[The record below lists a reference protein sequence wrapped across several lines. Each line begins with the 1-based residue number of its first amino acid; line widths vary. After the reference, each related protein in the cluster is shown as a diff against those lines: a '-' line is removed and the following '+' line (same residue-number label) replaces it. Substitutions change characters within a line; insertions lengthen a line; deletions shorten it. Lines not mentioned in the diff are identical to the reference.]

1 MAFIINTFHRLDV
14 RTNFNRLEAAVAG
27 TEGEVDLA
35 MVDIDELGEL
45 AMEHGVTAVP
55 SVIGFKNGKK
65 FDSFIGLVDDDKL
78 SSFVEKMKD

>member
-1 MAFIINTFHRLDV
+1 MKFCLSVTELWTDHGRI
-14 RTNFNRLEAAVAG
+14 EAAVAA
-27 TEGEVDLA
+27 TEDEVNLA
-35 MVDIDELGEL
+35 MVDIDELGEV

-78 SSFVEKMKD
+78 SSFVEKMRG

>member
-1 MAFIINTFHRLDV
+1 MMKFCHSVTELWTDHGRI
-14 RTNFNRLEAAVAG
+14 EAAVAA
-27 TEGEVDLA
+27 TEDEVNLA
-35 MVDIDELGEL
+35 MVDIDELGEV

-78 SSFVEKMKD
+78 SSFVEKMRG